1 MNKPILM
8 KRSNRSICQVA
19 VWGLIGAVSFLSSLT
34 GASAQTTNAFDAAS
48 DPAYDTAPAPDGLS
62 PGGQNGGFG
71 FGAWTIER
79 TGNGGAFIN
88 GFGPSGRC
96 FNLWNTEANGST
108 IAIRPFGAPLSPGQ
122 SFSVQLRLNSLDNA
136 GTTNALVLQDE
147 NGKTLFMYWHVG
159 FEPNNAVDGH
169 YTDASIT
176 NGVAANFRYD
186 YQQFDSFTFTL
197 NSATTYTFKDNTTG
211 GSVSGVID
219 GTISRVAFFRGSLN
233 ATGNGQDFQFDNLMI
248 TTAEEVVPLIVSQI
262 NPVPGSYS
270 VAVTN
275 GISAQ
280 VVPGAVTVSPSG
292 VSLKVDGNA
301 VTPNVTTGVGGIL
314 TISYQPETPFNAGA
328 THSAQLVVQDDND
341 RSFTNDWSFTT
352 GFTSLPATL
361 PGPFE
366 ISSTN
371 TDFLIFTAAGDPWLG
386 TNYNANS
393 SRTLYTRFSMRFHDL
408 NGETGDGGGY
418 GGLHFFRDNDARL
431 LVGNAWISLN
441 WSLDAAAVQN
451 DLQPVTPV
459 VLDEWHTIVV
469 RTDFSPGGDDTVSVW
484 LDPDFNLTEA
494 EQLNPPLQ
502 FLSDVGFNQIR
513 LRCGNGTA
521 SAEFTN
527 IVVSTTSADV
537 GFVAPSIPQFQGYV
551 PSINAPSAST
561 TTPINVEVLF
571 GTYPIG
577 TDGVDLNVDGGSVT
591 PEFTVTD
598 HSIAIHYQPPTPFEP
613 ASTHFVT
620 LTVTDSN
627 GASYATSWSFTV
639 DAFPTLPVT
648 LAGPIDVNLG
658 GAGVTIFSNLNGWI
672 DGNYQASSTN
682 TLYTRFS
689 MVFYDVN
696 GETEDGQGGCFGGL
710 HFFQNDNERL
720 LIGETWIRNSWSV
733 DTKKG
738 GDAGEP
744 ALLPVTPVV
753 AGEWHTMVVKNVFSS
768 NAPTAIKVW
777 LDPDFTKSE
786 SNQPQAPLEFTM
798 DNTFNNVRLRCG
810 NGSAFAEFTN
820 VIFAATAP
828 EVGFADQP
836 PAALLK
842 IENSA
847 GTFNLSWTASGVLEE
862 APAINGPWTEAINQ
876 TNPQVLSTTN
886 TARFF
891 RLRQ

>member
-8 KRSNRSICQVA
+8 KRNRSVCQVA

-34 GASAQTTNAFDAAS
+34 QASAQTTNALDAAI
-48 DPAYDTAPAPDGLS
+48 DPAYDAAPAPDGLT

-71 FGAWTIER
+71 FGAWTFEH

-88 GFGPSGRC
+88 GSGPSGRS
-96 FNLWNTEANGST
+96 FNLWNTGANSAT
-108 IAIRPFGAPLSPGQ
+108 IATRPFGAPLSPGQ

-147 NGKTLFMYWHVG
+147 NGKTLFMYWHTG

-219 GTISRVAFFRGSLN
+219 GTISRAVFFRGNLN
-233 ATGNGQDFQFDNLMI
+233 GTGGGQDFQFDNLLI
-248 TTAEEVVPLIVSQI
+248 TTAEEVAPLSVSQI

-270 VAVTN
+270 VPVTN
-275 GISAQ
+275 AISAQ

-292 VSLKVDGNA
+292 VTLKVDGSV
-301 VTPNVTTGVGGIL
+301 VTPVVTTGVGGIL
-314 TISYQPETPFNAGA
+314 TINYQPPTAFGSGT
-328 THSAQLVVQDDND
+328 THSAQLVVHDDNSQ
-341 RSFTNDWSFTT
+341 SFTNDWNFTT
-352 GFTSLPATL
+352 GFSSLPATL
-361 PGPFE
+361 PGPFT
-366 ISSTN
+366 IASSN
-371 TDFLIFTAAGDPWLG
+371 SDFIVFSAAGDPWLG
-386 TNYNANS
+386 TNYDANS
-393 SRTLYTRFSMRFHDL
+393 SRTLYTRFSLRFHDL

-459 VLDEWHTIVV
+459 VLEEWHTIVV
-469 RTDFSPGGDDTVSVW
+469 RTDFVPGGNDTVSVW

-494 EQLNPPLQ
+494 EQFNPPLQ
-502 FLSDVGFNQIR
+502 IATDAGFNQIR
-513 LRCGNGTA
+513 LRCGNGMA
-521 SAEFTN
+521 SAEFSN
-527 IVVSTTSADV
+527 IVVSTTSSDI
-537 GFVAPSIPQFQGYV
+537 GFVAPSIPQFQGFI
-551 PSINAPSAST
+551 PTLNAPSAST
-561 TTPINVEVLF
+561 TTPINVEVVF
-571 GTYPIG
+571 GTYGIS
-577 TDGVDLNVDGGSVT
+577 TDAVDLNIDGGSVT
-591 PEFTVTD
+591 PEFTVTPN
-598 HSIAIHYQPPTPFEP
+598 SLGIHYQPPTPFEP
-613 ASTHFVT
+613 GSTHFVT
-620 LTVTDSN
+620 VSVTDSN
-627 GASYATSWSFTV
+627 GAPYSTSWSFTV
-639 DAFPTLPVT
+639 DTFPSLPVT
-648 LAGPIDVNLG
+648 LAGPIDVSLG
-658 GAGVTIFSNLNGWI
+658 GPGITIFSNLNGWI

-689 MVFYDVN
+689 MVFFDVN
-696 GETEDGQGGCFGGL
+696 GEAEDGQGGCFGGL
-710 HFFQNDNERL
+710 HFFQDDNERL

-744 ALLPVTPVV
+744 PLLPVTTVV
-753 AGEWHTMVVKNVFSS
+753 TGEWHTVVAKNVFVS

-786 SNQPQAPLEFTM
+786 NNQPQAPLEFTM

-810 NGSAFAEFTN
+810 NGSAYAEFTN
-820 VIFAATAP
+820 IIFAATAP
-828 EVGFADQP
+828 EVGFVDAP

-842 IENSA
+842 IEKTA
-847 GTFNLSWTASGVLEE
+847 GTLNLSWTATGVLEE
-862 APAINGPWTEAINQ
+862 ASNLTGPWTESPIQ

-886 TARFF
+886 NARFF